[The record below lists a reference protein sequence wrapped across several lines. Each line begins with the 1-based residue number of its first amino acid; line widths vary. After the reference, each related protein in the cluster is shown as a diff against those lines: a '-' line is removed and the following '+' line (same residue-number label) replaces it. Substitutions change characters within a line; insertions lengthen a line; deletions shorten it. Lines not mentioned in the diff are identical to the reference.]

1 MVNNTEQLNQFSM
14 DLVEGALRFAQL
26 SLDSTERLMR
36 FQFEASKQILEE
48 NVAAARQ
55 LTQLGLTAEAME
67 EARKYSTQAME
78 RSLAQSRTLYD
89 IASQVQG
96 DFTRL
101 AEDRVDTLT
110 KSLTNGLDHLSKN
123 APAGSETAVNVAKS
137 SLATATA
144 AMSSLSKVAKQM
156 AEFTDTNVKA
166 ASHATVE
173 AVKTV
178 SRRAPQGP
186 TAQA

>member
-1 MVNNTEQLNQFSM
+1 M
-14 DLVEGALRFAQL
+14 
-26 SLDSTERLMR
+26 
-36 FQFEASKQILEE
+36 
-48 NVAAARQ
+48 
-55 LTQLGLTAEAME
+55 
-67 EARKYSTQAME
+67 
-78 RSLAQSRTLYD
+78 
-89 IASQVQG
+89 
-96 DFTRL
+96 
-101 AEDRVDTLT
+101 DTLT
-110 KSLTNGLDHLSKN
+110 KSLTNGLDHTFQECSGRL
-123 APAGSETAVNVAKS
+123 ETAVNVAKS

-166 ASHATVE
+166 ALHATVE